1 MKLPKNI
8 PKNVVSQ
15 KCSVN
20 ERNITLSKADNEFHK
35 CNNLVLYSR
44 CYFKCPSAP
53 LVSYLEFCKVSW
65 HTTGEAW
72 HYMN

>member
-1 MKLPKNI
+1 MYEITKEYTK
-8 PKNVVSQ
+8 KCCFT

-44 CYFKCPSAP
+44 CYFKVPQLLWSVTWSSAKC
-53 LVSYLEFCKVSW
+53 LGTQLGK
-65 HTTGEAW
+65 HGTI
-72 HYMN
+72 